1 MNLIE
6 DKGLRADDER
16 QEQAVEWFLRVH
28 SESASVE
35 DLPEL
40 RRWIESD
47 PRNALAYQQVSAA
60 WDTIGDYASAPE
72 IVIGR
77 RDALADAHKAGRHG
91 TTARRGGTAGP
102 GKAARWVAAA
112 CIVLM
117 ALGVGVWWFFSPHWT
132 EYSTELAQ
140 QRTVTLPDE
149 SVIVLDAH
157 SRVRVRY
164 TDKER
169 AIALEQGQARFGVA
183 KDPLRPFRVRAR
195 GQTVVALGTQ
205 FDIELIS
212 KAVLVTLIEG
222 HVAVGGVTSRSEQPA
237 RSSNAPGSAAVAS
250 RAPGRQV
257 VELNAGEGLRVH
269 EDGRAVILPNVDL
282 ARATAW
288 QKGKVFFDN
297 EPLSTAVERINRYAR
312 QQVEVDS
319 SVAAVGISG
328 VFNSGDTEAFIE
340 AVTTY
345 FPVQAVRNRDSS
357 IYLTHRS

>member
-1 MNLIE
+1 MNVIE
-6 DKGLRADDER
+6 DKGLRTEDER

-28 SESASVE
+28 SEDARVE

-47 PRNALAYQQVSAA
+47 PRNALAYQQVSGA
-60 WDTIGDYASAPE
+60 WDAMGDYASAPE

-77 RDALADAHKAGRHG
+77 RDALEDSHKAGRHG
-91 TTARRGGTAGP
+91 PVGVSSTS
-102 GKAARWVAAA
+102 RWVAAA
-112 CIVLM
+112 CVALI
-117 ALGVGVWWFFSPHWT
+117 ALGTGMWWLLSPHWT

-140 QRTVTLPDE
+140 QQTVTLPDA

-169 AIALEQGQARFGVA
+169 AIALEQGQARFSVA

-195 GQTVVALGTQ
+195 DQTVVALGTQ
-205 FDIELIS
+205 FDVELIA
-212 KAVLVTLIEG
+212 KAVLVTLLEG
-222 HVAVGGVTSRSEQPA
+222 HVAVGGVTSRAEQPTGLP
-237 RSSNAPGSAAVAS
+237 NASGAAS
-250 RAPGRQV
+250 GQPPTQQV
-257 VELNAGEGLRVH
+257 VELMAGEGLRVH
-269 EDGRAVILPNVDL
+269 EDGRAVLLPNVDL

-312 QQVEVDS
+312 QQVEVDP

-345 FPVQAVRNRDSS
+345 FPVEAVRNRGST
-357 IYLTHRS
+357 IYLTRRN

>member
-1 MNLIE
+1 MNVIE
-6 DKGLRADDER
+6 DKGLRTDDER

-28 SESASVE
+28 AEDARIE

-40 RRWIESD
+40 RRWIETD

-60 WDTIGDYASAPE
+60 WDTMGDYASAPE
-72 IVIGR
+72 IVMGR
-77 RDALADAHKAGRHG
+77 RDALEDSHKAGRHG
-91 TTARRGGTAGP
+91 PVGVSRTG
-102 GKAARWVAAA
+102 RWIAAA
-112 CIVLM
+112 CVALV
-117 ALGVGVWWFFSPHWT
+117 ALGTGMWWLLSPYWT

-140 QRTVTLPDE
+140 QRTVTLPDA

-169 AIALEQGQARFGVA
+169 SIALEQGQARFSVA

-195 GQTVVALGTQ
+195 DQTVVALGTQ
-205 FDIELIS
+205 FDVELIS
-212 KAVLVTLIEG
+212 KAVLVTLLEG
-222 HVAVGGVTSRSEQPA
+222 HVAVGGVISRSGQPGEQA
-237 RSSNAPGSAAVAS
+237 HAAGSAAGD
-250 RAPGRQV
+250 PPTEV
-257 VELNAGEGLRVH
+257 VELTAGEGLRVH
-269 EDGRAVILPNVDL
+269 EDGHAVLLPNVDL

-312 QQVEVDS
+312 QQVDVDP

-345 FPVQAVRNRDSS
+345 FPVEAVRNRGSA
-357 IYLTHRS
+357 IYLTRRN

>member
-1 MNLIE
+1 MNVIE
-6 DKGLRADDER
+6 DKGLRTGDDC
-16 QEQAVEWFLRVH
+16 QEQAVAWFLRVH
-28 SESASVE
+28 SEDASVE
-35 DLPEL
+35 ELPEL

-47 PRNALAYQQVSAA
+47 PRNALAYRQVCAA

-77 RDALADAHKAGRHG
+77 RDALEDSHKAGRHG
-91 TTARRGGTAGP
+91 PGGLSRVS
-102 GKAARWVAAA
+102 RWIAAA
-112 CIVLM
+112 CVALL
-117 ALGVGVWWFFSPHWT
+117 ALGAGMLWFLSPHWT
-132 EYSTELAQ
+132 EYATGVAQ
-140 QRTVTLPDE
+140 QRTVTLPDA

-164 TDKER
+164 TEKER
-169 AIALEQGQARFGVA
+169 SIALEQGQARFSVA

-195 GQTVVALGTQ
+195 DQTVVALGTQ

-222 HVAVGGVTSRSEQPA
+222 HVAVGGVRSGDVQSAQPP
-237 RSSNAPGSAAVAS
+237 NASGSATA
-250 RAPGRQV
+250 RTPNQQV
-257 VELNAGEGLRVH
+257 VELTAGEGLRVH
-269 EDGRAVILPNVDL
+269 EDGRAVFLPNVDL

-297 EPLSTAVERINRYAR
+297 EPLATAVERINRYAR
-312 QQVEVDS
+312 QEVEVDP

-345 FPVQAVRNRDSS
+345 FPVDAVRNHGSS
-357 IYLTHRS
+357 IYLTRRN

>member
-1 MNLIE
+1 MNVIE
-6 DKGLRADDER
+6 DKGLRTGDDR
-16 QEQAVEWFLRVH
+16 QEQAVGWFLRVH
-28 SESASVE
+28 SEDASVE
-35 DLPEL
+35 DLPAL
-40 RRWIESD
+40 RRWVESD

-60 WDTIGDYASAPE
+60 WDTIGEYASVPE

-77 RDALADAHKAGRHG
+77 RDALEDSHKAGRHG
-91 TTARRGGTAGP
+91 PVGGLSRAS
-102 GKAARWVAAA
+102 RWIAAA
-112 CIVLM
+112 CVALL
-117 ALGVGVWWFFSPHWT
+117 ALGAGMWWLLSPHWT
-132 EYSTELAQ
+132 EYSTGLAQ
-140 QRTVTLPDE
+140 QRTVTLPDA

-164 TDKER
+164 TDRER
-169 AIALEQGQARFGVA
+169 SIALEQGQARFSVA

-195 GQTVVALGTQ
+195 DQTVVALGTQ

-222 HVAVGGVTSRSEQPA
+222 HVAVGGVLSRDEQPA
-237 RSSNAPGSAAVAS
+237 KLSDASGSAAARTPS
-250 RAPGRQV
+250 QQV
-257 VELNAGEGLRVH
+257 VELTAGEGLRVH
-269 EDGRAVILPNVDL
+269 EDGRAVLLPNVDV

-288 QKGKVFFDN
+288 QKGRVFFDN

-312 QQVEVDS
+312 QQVEVDP

-345 FPVQAVRNRDSS
+345 FPVDAVRNRGSN
-357 IYLTHRS
+357 IYLTHRN